1 MSDADAGINSKIR
14 YSFVERDG
22 DGSDRFQ
29 INRDTGEVISTASF
43 LGQAGASFQLVVKAT
58 DKDGRGL
65 SATKTLLVSCQ
76 GTEGTKGTEGFKGKG
91 GLRGLRLLRGKGDWD

>member
-76 GTEGTKGTEGFKGKG
+76 GTEGTKGTGGLKGKG
-91 GLRGLRLLRGKGDWD
+91 GLRGLRVLS